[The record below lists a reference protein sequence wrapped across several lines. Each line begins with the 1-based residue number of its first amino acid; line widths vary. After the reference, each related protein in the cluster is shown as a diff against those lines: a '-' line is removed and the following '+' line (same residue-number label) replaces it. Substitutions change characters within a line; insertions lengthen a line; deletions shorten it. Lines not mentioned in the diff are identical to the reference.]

1 MSGDFKQQLKAYREG
16 KLSQE
21 EREELEAELAKMEL
35 YQSHLDELLEEEQR
49 DTISEVGSMQLNP
62 KRAKELM
69 RRGKWRARSW
79 SIGGVIGIVLAA
91 MIVNSILTSIYYG
104 LGKPEKRNLYADVIE
119 SAIAVTS
126 PNMRI
131 SLNSNPA
138 SVLGIKYFGDLVKQV
153 GDERVYMGDL
163 NTTMFLGWPRLIDQ
177 NDNKNSSNRYTPFY
191 LPDESYEENG
201 TPGSSKLSSL
211 PEGTVAEVYVSF
223 DRMYSTDE
231 ALKLFE
237 GKDMEPVWLA
247 VYTGEAGEE
256 GTAAVRHPVGF
267 PTMPMWHE
275 EDGYTT
281 VYEERKVL
289 WWTVGSGSTTSY
301 PGVETYGSGDV
312 RNENFV
318 NTLRLLSKN
327 KTITNYY
334 THFFDADQVLDYVE
348 ENGVTIYGMVVTGP
362 TKELLKLKDAPFVRY
377 LHVGEARLW
386 NWDER

>member
-1 MSGDFKQQLKAYREG
+1 MSDDFKQQLKAYREG

-21 EREELEAELAKMEL
+21 EREELEAELTKLEL

-49 DTISEVGSMQLNP
+49 DTIREAGSLQLNP

-91 MIVNSILTSIYYG
+91 MIVNSILTSIYYD

-131 SLNSNPA
+131 ILNSSPS
-138 SVLGIKYFGDLVKQV
+138 SVLGIKYYGDLQKQV
-153 GDERVYMGDL
+153 GNERVYMGDL
-163 NTTMFLGWPRLIDQ
+163 NTTMFLGWPRLMDQ
-177 NDNKNSSNRYTPFY
+177 NDNKNSSNRYSPFY
-191 LPDESYEENG
+191 LPDESNEGNG
-201 TPGSSKLSSL
+201 IPGSSKLSSL
-211 PEGTVAEVYVSF
+211 PEGTVAETYVSF

-281 VYEERKVL
+281 VYKN
-289 WWTVGSGSTTSY
+289 GSTTSY
-301 PGVETYGSGDV
+301 PSVETYGSGDV

-318 NTLRLLSKN
+318 NTLRLLSQHKA
-327 KTITNYY
+327 ITNYY
-334 THFFDADQVLDYVE
+334 THFFDVDQVLDYVE
-348 ENGVTIYGMVVTGP
+348 ENGVSIYGMVVTGP

-386 NWDER
+386 NWDERQ